1 MHVSWKQHAITE
13 CTRMKNSAK
22 QIKCLG
28 FLGKKNV
35 WKIPTCF
42 QKQGKQIVNLYTF
55 LFIRQTC
62 TSVWFDNAQS
72 ANQVKKLIQVF
83 PVTALLAFSNSPSHR
98 SSRNSTGHLLGGMV
112 LLLKCLLF
120 FSSVDKSLTA
130 LRNGSPSVYI
140 TLVIYYYIC
149 CTKLTPHSSCCLFVY
164 FGNWAWKITRL
175 VWNSFRIP
183 YSCHHYKTPPQS
195 YLHSLPYNP
204 RNKKIA

>member
-13 CTRMKNSAK
+13 CSRMKNSAK

-28 FLGKKNV
+28 FLGKNNV
-35 WKIPTCF
+35 WKIPTYF

-72 ANQVKKLIQVF
+72 TNQVKKLIQVF

-98 SSRNSTGHLLGGMV
+98 SSRNSTRHLLGGMV

-120 FSSVDKSLTA
+120 FFRRQIIDCSQERFSFCLYYTCNILLYLLYQVNPTQFMLLICVFWKLGLEDYQISMEFLQNTLQLSSLQNTSIVLPTFISL
-130 LRNGSPSVYI
+130 
-140 TLVIYYYIC
+140 
-149 CTKLTPHSSCCLFVY
+149 
-164 FGNWAWKITRL
+164 
-175 VWNSFRIP
+175 
-183 YSCHHYKTPPQS
+183 
-195 YLHSLPYNP
+195 
-204 RNKKIA
+204 